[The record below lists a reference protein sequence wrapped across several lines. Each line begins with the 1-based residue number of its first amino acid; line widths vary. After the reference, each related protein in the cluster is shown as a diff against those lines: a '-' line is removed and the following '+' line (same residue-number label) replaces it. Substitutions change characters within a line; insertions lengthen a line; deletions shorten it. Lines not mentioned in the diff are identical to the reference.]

1 MAASFEI
8 DFAYVID
15 TITIIS
21 SSIISSNPSNGDF
34 NPKNKNDH
42 NAFSAI

>member
-8 DFAYVID
+8 DFAQIIV

-21 SSIISSNPSNGDF
+21 SSMMSTNPSNGDF
-34 NPKNKNDH
+34 NPKNNSDH
-42 NAFSAI
+42 KAFRAS